1 MALRPT
7 GDPAQGTGET
17 RDLLTTYHSLAI
29 DGINLFYREAGHKDA
44 PTIVLLH
51 GFPSSSHMFR
61 ELIDLLAPHFH
72 LIAPD
77 YPGFG
82 YSDSPAPDRF
92 TYSFDHLADVLEQFL
107 QILGIDR
114 FSLYLQDYGGPVGF
128 RIATRQPDRIESL
141 IIQNANVYLKGLTAA
156 WAPLQAYWEDCSE
169 ATDAAV
175 RALLR
180 PETTEFLYTQGV
192 RNRDTISPD
201 AWTMDQRVLDRPG
214 NDAIQLA
221 LFYDYRTNVDLYP
234 AWQAY
239 LRHHLP
245 PTLVV
250 WGQNDPFFGP
260 EGARAYTRDVPHAE
274 IHLLDTGH
282 FALEEEAGAIA
293 DAVRRFLASREHP
306 SIIGQIAG

>member
-29 DGINLFYREAGHKDA
+29 DGINLFYREAAHKDA

-141 IIQNANVYLKGLTAA
+141 IIQNANVYLGGL
-156 WAPLQAYWEDCSE
+156 
-169 ATDAAV
+169 
-175 RALLR
+175 
-180 PETTEFLYTQGV
+180 
-192 RNRDTISPD
+192 
-201 AWTMDQRVLDRPG
+201 
-214 NDAIQLA
+214 
-221 LFYDYRTNVDLYP
+221 
-234 AWQAY
+234 
-239 LRHHLP
+239 
-245 PTLVV
+245 
-250 WGQNDPFFGP
+250 
-260 EGARAYTRDVPHAE
+260 
-274 IHLLDTGH
+274 
-282 FALEEEAGAIA
+282 
-293 DAVRRFLASREHP
+293 
-306 SIIGQIAG
+306 